1 SSEARAAYLKG
12 RDLTEKL
19 RATDARKFYEEA
31 AAKDPGFAMA
41 QVGLANSA
49 GTAKEF
55 FDATARAVAL
65 AGKASEPERLVV
77 CQLDAGAKAE
87 PQRQKDC
94 LTRLVA
100 AVPDD
105 ERAHNLMGA
114 FHFGRQ
120 EYAAAIAEYTK
131 ATSINSSFSQPY

>member
-1 SSEARAAYLKG
+1 MNSRSMSSLAMLCAVGVFAPLAATAADKIPLTTSSVEARAAYLKG

-31 AAKDPGFAMA
+31 ATKDPGFAMA

-65 AGKASEPERLVV
+65 ADKASEPER
-77 CQLDAGAKAE
+77 
-87 PQRQKDC
+87 
-94 LTRLVA
+94 
-100 AVPDD
+100 
-105 ERAHNLMGA
+105 
-114 FHFGRQ
+114 
-120 EYAAAIAEYTK
+120 
-131 ATSINSSFSQPY
+131 